1 MELNVFVEN
10 YIKENHPEVSDK
22 VQNELGNAIRAG
34 YYFAKGKNSKSDDD
48 GDDGVSEVS
57 ADNLYLINKIL
68 GKANLIL
75 NSKDLSWEEKY
86 DLILS
91 DKISVRVNHLFD
103 YYDPDTTYEEDVC
116 AFMNGF
122 REYVE
127 NRNKLSKYN

>member
-1 MELNVFVEN
+1 MELHQFIED
-10 YIKENHPEVSDK
+10 YIRENHPQIKNIE
-22 VQNELGNAIRAG
+22 QNYITDAIKAG
-34 YYFAKGKNSKSDDD
+34 FHFAKGSEKETD

-68 GKANLIL
+68 GKADLIF
-75 NSKDLSWEEKY
+75 NAKDLSWEEKY

-91 DKISVRVNHLFD
+91 DKISMRVNHLFD

-127 NRNKLSKYN
+127 NRNKLSKYNK